1 MPNLLDPLKRF
12 FQREDEEPV
21 DASITA
27 KKPRTKPDWR
37 VKAIKTA
44 AERHGKAFKVGP
56 DTFARQIMVEGEFVL
71 KQPGDPLPKAAQ
83 KANVTPIAGKKAR
96 G

>member
-1 MPNLLDPLKRF
+1 MQNLLDRLKRLL
-12 FQREDEEPV
+12 RPEPPQEV
-21 DASITA
+21 SIPPA
-27 KKPRTKPDWR
+27 RKHRCKPDWR